1 MARWVGI
8 YGANLQTSSTPMFTK
23 PQTDH
28 HITEILLWCTAM
40 TSFTASQTN
49 PLPIPLHPP
58 PNHNFNL
65 SFLTLPWM
73 TPTRLVFASSIFPF
87 THAVD
92 PTLGVDE
99 GSGAD
104 GCD

>member
-28 HITEILLWCTAM
+28 HITEILLWCAVM
-40 TSFTASQTN
+40 TSFTASQA
-49 PLPIPLHPP
+49 PP
-58 PNHNFNL
+58 PNPNRKFNL
-65 SFLTLPWM
+65 SFLTLPRM
-73 TPTRLVFASSIFPF
+73 TPTPPVFASSIFPF
-87 THAVD
+87 THVVD

>member
-1 MARWVGI
+1 MAHWVGI

-28 HITEILLWCTAM
+28 HITEILLWCAAM
-40 TSFTASQTN
+40 TSFTASQTT
-49 PLPIPLHPP
+49 PSARP
-58 PNHNFNL
+58 PNPDHKFSL

-73 TPTRLVFASSIFPF
+73 TPTPLVFASSIFPF
-87 THAVD
+87 THVVD

-104 GCD
+104 GRD